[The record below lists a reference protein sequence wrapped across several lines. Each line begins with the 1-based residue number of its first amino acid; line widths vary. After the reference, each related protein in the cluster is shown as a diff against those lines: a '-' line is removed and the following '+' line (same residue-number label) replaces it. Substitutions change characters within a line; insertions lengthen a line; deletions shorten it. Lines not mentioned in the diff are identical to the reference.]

1 MAAGLLAQYVIVALA
16 VALSV
21 VFLAQRQ
28 WPDAVRR
35 LRAKLALWLLR
46 DGRGSGSKRLGRW
59 IAPAPR
65 VGGAGC
71 GSCNGCDP
79 AT

>member
-1 MAAGLLAQYVIVALA
+1 MAMGLLAQYVIVALA

-21 VFLAQRQ
+21 VFVVQRQ
-28 WPDAVRR
+28 WPGAVRR
-35 LRAKLALWLLR
+35 LRTKLALWLLR
-46 DGRGSGSKRLGRW
+46 EERGVGSKRLGRL

-65 VGGAGC
+65 MAGAGC